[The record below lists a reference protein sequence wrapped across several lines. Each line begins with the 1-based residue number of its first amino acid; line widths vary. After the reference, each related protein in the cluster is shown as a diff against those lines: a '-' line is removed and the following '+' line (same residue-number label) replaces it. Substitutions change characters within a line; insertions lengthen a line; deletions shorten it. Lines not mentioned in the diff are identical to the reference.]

1 MTAAQRLPQ
10 QKSRFPL
17 TASQEVGCV
26 DRVGHARV
34 VGLACGR
41 CVCVCC
47 LTPCADMGTQMVLGR
62 GKA

>member
-26 DRVGHARV
+26 YRVGHAR
-34 VGLACGR
+34 GR
-41 CVCVCC
+41 GPRVWSLCVCV
-47 LTPCADMGTQMVLGR
+47 LSDAVR
-62 GKA
+62 

>member
-41 CVCVCC
+41 CVCV
-47 LTPCADMGTQMVLGR
+47 LSDAVR
-62 GKA
+62 